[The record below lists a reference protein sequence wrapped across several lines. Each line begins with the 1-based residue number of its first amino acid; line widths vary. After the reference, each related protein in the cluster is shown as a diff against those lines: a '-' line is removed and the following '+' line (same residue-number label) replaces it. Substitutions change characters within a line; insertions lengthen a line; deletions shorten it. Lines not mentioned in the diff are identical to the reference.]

1 MMRTKE
7 EICEEIKKGKAA
19 RKAAVRKLDRCNERL
34 EELYIELEEVVM
46 CQSS

>member
-1 MMRTKE
+1 MRSKE
-7 EICEEIKKGKAA
+7 EISTEIKKVKTA
-19 RKAAVRKLDRCNERL
+19 RKAAVKKLDRCNERL